1 MGEISTDNK
10 KIFTFDDIAAIV
22 KRCEEIQEDMNISES
37 TKRNEMLYAYE
48 DIRDLIKGVRV

>member
-1 MGEISTDNK
+1 MDNK

-37 TKRNEMLYAYE
+37 TKRNERLYAYE
-48 DIRDLIKGVRV
+48 DIRDLIKGVRINES